1 MIAPG
6 VFYLPPGASFPAQL
20 VAGLCDRMTGRPP
33 EAMARVTMYLNTAR
47 MRREVEAA
55 FQTRGA
61 MLLPTLRLIT
71 DLPDDP
77 QLHIPPAVPPLRRR
91 LELAR
96 LVARLLDSQPDLA
109 PRSAVFDLADSLA
122 QLAEEM
128 QGEGVSAQTLAAL
141 DVAGH
146 SAHWARTVQ
155 FLSIIAPHLQ
165 DAATPDAGLRQRLA
179 VERQAAIWA
188 ANPPR
193 HPVIVAGSTGSRG
206 TTARLMQ
213 AVARLPLGVLVL
225 PGFDADLPEEGWAA
239 LQDSLTAEDHPQFR
253 YRRLADDLGLS
264 PSDFRPWHAD
274 PGGDPAP
281 SPARNRLIS
290 LSLRPAPVTDR
301 WLAEGPHL
309 PDLRGATTG
318 MTLIEAPTPR
328 AEALSVALILRQAAE
343 EGRMA
348 AVITPDR
355 ILARQITAALD
366 RWRLVPDD
374 SAGRPLALSA
384 PGRFLLHVADLF
396 GTRLTAE
403 RLLILLK
410 HPLTAS
416 TGDRGPHLRLTRELE
431 LRLRR
436 HGPVFP
442 TGADILHWAATLAA
456 PEAPE
461 WSRFVASAI
470 GACQAEAAETLP
482 LTDHVRRHLDLAEA
496 LARGPSDAGSGALWL
511 KEAGQQALLVMQE
524 LTAEAAHGGPM
535 TAGEYR
541 DLFSAVMARVEVREA
556 VQSHPRILMW
566 GTVEARIQG
575 ADLVILAGMNDGTWP
590 QMPPPDPWLNRAM
603 RKEAGLL
610 LPERR
615 IGLSAHDYQQAV
627 AAPEVVLT
635 RSVRDA
641 EAECVP
647 SRWLNRLVNLM
658 SGLPD
663 RHGPEALSAM
673 RARGGQWL
681 ALAAAVEAPT
691 PAQLTHPRLAPAAR
705 PAPQPPVVQRPRRL
719 ALTAI
724 ARLIRDPYA
733 IYARHVLR
741 LYPLDPLHPVAD
753 ARDRGTAFHRI
764 LERFVQERPA
774 DETLAAARSRLLQ
787 TATEVL
793 EAEVPFPTARALW
806 LARFARAA
814 NHVLTQDRKR
824 GGEVL
829 LVESKGELTVP
840 GHDFTLFGTP
850 DRIDRLP
857 DGRLHLIDYKSG
869 TPPTKKQ
876 QDHYDKQL
884 LLAAA
889 MAERGGFAGIGPAE
903 VAEISYIGLGAGEK
917 AVETEI
923 TPEITGA
930 EWDRFVTLIT
940 RYHRRTTGYTARRA
954 VFEDRIEGDYDHLS
968 RLGEWEMSDR
978 AVPAPVGPEE
988 DA

>member
-1 MIAPG
+1 MTQRMESG
-6 VFYLPPGASFPAQL
+6 VFYLPPGVNFAAEL
-20 VAGLCDRMTGRPP
+20 VAGLCDRLAAQPP
-33 EAMARVTMYLNTAR
+33 EAIARVTLFLNTAR
-47 MRREVEAA
+47 MRREVELA
-55 FQTRGA
+55 FRNRA
-61 MLLPTLRLIT
+61 PVLLPRLRLIT

-77 QLHIPPAVPPLRRR
+77 RLCVPPSVPPLRRR

-109 PRSAVFDLADSLA
+109 PRAAIFDLADSLA
-122 QLAEEM
+122 QLGEEM
-128 QGEGVSAQTLAAL
+128 QGEGVSVETVAGL
-141 DVAGH
+141 DVSGH
-146 SAHWARTVQ
+146 SEHWARTRQ

-165 DAATPDAGLRQRLA
+165 DRSAPDAGLRQRLA
-179 VERQAAIWA
+179 VEAQMALWA
-188 ANPPR
+188 ADPPQD
-193 HPVIVAGSTGSRG
+193 PVIVAGSTGSRG
-206 TTARLMQ
+206 TTAQLMQ
-213 AVARLPLGVLVL
+213 AVAGLPLGALVL
-225 PGFDADLPEEGWAA
+225 PGFDADLPPEGWAA
-239 LQDSLTAEDHPQFR
+239 LQDSLTAEDHPQYR

-264 PSDFRPWHAD
+264 PADFQPWRGAT
-274 PGGDPAP
+274 AP
-281 SPARNRLIS
+281 SPQRNRLIS

-301 WLAEGPHL
+301 WLAEGPNL
-309 PDLRGATTG
+309 PDLRGATAG

-328 AEALSVALILRQAAE
+328 AEALAVALVLRQAAE
-343 EGRMA
+343 QGRTA

-355 ILARQITAALD
+355 TLARQVTAALD

-396 GTRLTAE
+396 GARLTAE

-416 TGDRGPHLRLTRELE
+416 MGDRGPHLRLTRELE
-431 LRLRR
+431 LKLRR
-436 HGPVFP
+436 YGPVFP
-442 TGADILHWAATLAA
+442 TAADILHWAAAQGAPESPAWGAFLAHALAA
-456 PEAPE
+456 CVPDAKD
-461 WSRFVASAI
+461 V
-470 GACQAEAAETLP
+470 LP
-482 LTDHVRRHLDLAEA
+482 LPDHVQRHRDLAEA
-496 LARGPSDAGSGALWL
+496 LARGTSEAGSGELWL
-511 KEAGQQALLVMQE
+511 KEAGEQALAVMQN
-524 LTAEAAHGGPM
+524 LQAEAAHGGAM
-535 TAGEYR
+535 SATEYR
-541 DLFSAVMARVEVREA
+541 DLFGAVLTQAEVREA
-556 VQSHPRILMW
+556 TQSHPRIMLW

-575 ADLVILAGMNDGTWP
+575 ADLVVLAGLNDGTWP
-590 QMPPPDPWLNRAM
+590 QLPPPDPWLNRAM

-658 SGLPD
+658 SGLPE
-663 RHGPEALSAM
+663 RHGPEGLSMM
-673 RARGGQWL
+673 RQRGAQWL
-681 ALAAAVEAPT
+681 ALGGALET
-691 PAQLTHPRLAPAAR
+691 PSAAQLADPRLAPARR
-705 PAPQPPVVQRPRRL
+705 PAPQPPVAQRPRRL

-753 ARDRGTAFHRI
+753 ARDRGNAFHLI
-764 LERFVQERPA
+764 LERFVRERPA
-774 DETLAAARSRLLQ
+774 DEDLPAARARLLA
-787 TATEVL
+787 TAAEVL
-793 EAEVPFPTARALW
+793 EAEVPFPAARALW
-806 LARFARAA
+806 LARFSRAA
-814 NHVLTQDRKR
+814 THVLTQDRKR
-824 GGEVL
+824 GGTAL
-829 LVESKGELTVP
+829 LVESKGEITVP

-889 MAERGGFAGIGPAE
+889 MAERGGFAEVGPAL

-923 TPEITGA
+923 TPELA
-930 EWDRFVTLIT
+930 NSEWDKFLTLID
-940 RYHRRTTGYTARRA
+940 RYHRRATGYTARRA

-968 RLGEWEMSDR
+968 RLGEWQMSDR
-978 AVPAPVGPEE
+978 AAPTPVGPQEGG
-988 DA
+988 A

>member
-1 MIAPG
+1 MTRHMSTGI
-6 VFYLPPGASFPAQL
+6 FYLPPGANFAADL
-20 VAGLCDRMTGRPP
+20 AAGLRDRLAARPP
-33 EAMARVTMYLNTAR
+33 EALARVTLFLNTDR
-47 MRREVEAA
+47 MRREVGAA
-55 FQTRGA
+55 LRGHGP
-61 MLLPTLRLIT
+61 MLLPRLRLIT

-77 QLHIPPAVPPLRRR
+77 RLGVPPSVPSLRRR
-91 LELAR
+91 LELAQ

-109 PRSAVFDLADSLA
+109 PRSAIFDLADSLA
-122 QLAEEM
+122 QLGEEM
-128 QGEGVSAQTLAAL
+128 QGEGVSVEAVAGL
-141 DVAGH
+141 DVSGH
-146 SAHWARTVQ
+146 SEHWARTRQ

-165 DAATPDAGLRQRLA
+165 DRTAPDAGLRQRLA
-179 VERQAAIWA
+179 VEAQIALWA
-188 ANPPR
+188 ADPPQD
-193 HPVIVAGSTGSRG
+193 PVIVAGSTGSRG
-206 TTARLMQ
+206 TTALLMQ
-213 AVARLPLGVLVL
+213 AVARLPMGALIL
-225 PGFDADLPEEGWAA
+225 PGFDADLPPEGWAA
-239 LQDSLTAEDHPQFR
+239 LQDSLTAEDHPQYR

-264 PSDFRPWHAD
+264 PADFQPWRMAS
-274 PGGDPAP
+274 AP
-281 SPARNRLIS
+281 NPERNRLIS

-301 WLAEGPHL
+301 WLAEGPGL
-309 PDLRGATTG
+309 SDLRGATAEL
-318 MTLIEAPTPR
+318 TLIEAPTPR
-328 AEALSVALILRQAAE
+328 AEALAIALVLRQAAE
-343 EGRMA
+343 QGRSA

-355 ILARQITAALD
+355 TLARQVTAALD

-396 GTRLTAE
+396 GARLTAE

-442 TGADILHWAATLAA
+442 TAADILHWAGTQDAPKAGAWGAFLARA
-456 PEAPE
+456 LAVFVPEAE
-461 WSRFVASAI
+461 
-470 GACQAEAAETLP
+470 QALP
-482 LTDHVRRHLDLAEA
+482 LTDHVQRHRDLAEA
-496 LARGPSDAGSGALWL
+496 LARGTGESGSGALWL
-511 KEAGQQALLVMQE
+511 KEAGEQALVVMQD
-524 LTAEAAHGGPM
+524 LQAEAPHGGAM
-535 TAGEYR
+535 SATEYR
-541 DLFSAVMARVEVREA
+541 DLFSAVLTRAEVREA
-556 VQSHPRILMW
+556 VQSHPHIMLW

-575 ADLVILAGMNDGTWP
+575 ADLVVLAGLNDGTWP
-590 QMPPPDPWLNRAM
+590 QLPPPDPWLNRAM

-615 IGLSAHDYQQAV
+615 VGLSAHDYQQAV

-647 SRWLNRLVNLM
+647 SRWLNRLMNLM
-658 SGLPD
+658 SGLPEQY
-663 RHGPEALSAM
+663 GPDALAAM
-673 RARGGQWL
+673 RRRGADWL
-681 ALAAAVEAPT
+681 ALAAALET
-691 PAQLTHPRLAPAAR
+691 PSPMQQADPRLAPASR
-705 PAPQPPVVQRPRRL
+705 PAPQPPVAQRPRRL

-753 ARDRGTAFHRI
+753 ARDRGNAFHLI
-764 LERFVQERPA
+764 LERFVRERPEG
-774 DETLAAARSRLLQ
+774 ETLVAARARLLA
-787 TATEVL
+787 TAADVL
-793 EAEVPFPTARALW
+793 EAEVPFPAARALW

-824 GGEVL
+824 GGAAL
-829 LVESKGELTVP
+829 LVESKGQITVP

-876 QDHYDKQL
+876 QEHYDKQL

-889 MAERGGFAGIGPAE
+889 MAERGGFAEIGPAE

-923 TPEITGA
+923 TPDLTGS
-930 EWDRFVTLIT
+930 EWDKFVTLID
-940 RYHRRTTGYTARRA
+940 RYHRRATGYSARRA

-968 RLGEWEMSDR
+968 RLGEWQMSDR
-978 AVPAPVGPEE
+978 AAPTPVGPEE
-988 DA
+988 EGA